1 MLVCIQSF
9 ITWKLCGNPWA
20 PKPWGT
26 CDYEFIE
33 ALHVKES
40 CRPLNPCQFCNDLE
54 EALRHCREGLEL
66 GLLGVRLYRREA
78 LAPP

>member
-1 MLVCIQSF
+1 MIKSI

-26 CDYEFIE
+26 CNHEVIE